1 MPKLRGEDISENNIR
16 KIQST
21 LSDSEFILDIDKQKW
36 YLVKVTMKPWV
47 SADTWSFS
55 IDRGDI
61 MKDLFCKFERGEL
74 DELFDVAITEVSV
87 DEIRQLLAQRPKGP

>member
-1 MPKLRGEDISENNIR
+1 
-16 KIQST
+16 
-21 LSDSEFILDIDKQKW
+21 
-36 YLVKVTMKPWV
+36 
-47 SADTWSFS
+47 
-55 IDRGDI
+55 